1 MCLRMNRER
10 ERVRERE
17 RDRAR
22 ERQRDREI
30 EREHKNCITTS
41 YFFAISCDLVYCPC
55 PYLVKHLPNVLKK
68 KTKVLDTFHRTKN
81 VFQILL

>member
-17 RDRAR
+17 SER
-22 ERQRDREI
+22 ERDREI
-30 EREHKNCITTS
+30 ERKHKNCITTS
-41 YFFAISCDLVYCPC
+41 YFLAISCDLVYC